1 MLDKQKKGALA
12 LFFENIRGKEMFK
25 INPKRIATLLIVCI
39 ITLASCGSMKTKTV
53 FVPLTQTTLISEIEK
68 ETGADPTEITTENG
82 TACYIYENSQYADY
96 TGTTTYY
103 CAEDQVMMSR
113 WAYDVD
119 EDENRGDV
127 YNDILDTLQEEY
139 GTFTKG
145 DNDVTYTLQTE
156 KETIALTSFSVEGG
170 YNIVITYN

>member
-1 MLDKQKKGALA
+1 MLKLKSKWMAII
-12 LFFENIRGKEMFK
+12 F
-25 INPKRIATLLIVCI
+25 IVCS
-39 ITLASCGSMKTKTV
+39 ITLASCGQKKTTTV
-53 FVPLTQTTLISEIEK
+53 FVPLTQTTLTSEIEK

-82 TACYIYENSQYADY
+82 TTCYIYENSKYADY

-103 CAEDQVMMSR
+103 CAEDQVMISR
-113 WAYDVD
+113 WAYDVA

-127 YNDILDTLQEEY
+127 YNDILAALEEEY

-156 KETIALTSFSVEGG
+156 KETISLTSFSGEGG

>member
-1 MLDKQKKGALA
+1 ML
-12 LFFENIRGKEMFK
+12 
-25 INPKRIATLLIVCI
+25 KRIYKPLTLTILFCIIFLVSCMAQNSSTELTLLTQGT
-39 ITLASCGSMKTKTV
+39 ITNSITETVGEEATKI
-53 FVPLTQTTLISEIEK
+53 QK
-68 ETGADPTEITTENG
+68 ENG
-82 TACYIYENSQYADY
+82 TTCYIYENSKYADY

-113 WAYDVD
+113 WAYDVS

-127 YNDILDTLQEEY
+127 YNDILDTLQEDY

>member
-1 MLDKQKKGALA
+1 MSLKKCTTFIAIFIIAISIVSCNSAKEITTFKPLA
-12 LFFENIRGKEMFK
+12 R
-25 INPKRIATLLIVCI
+25 
-39 ITLASCGSMKTKTV
+39 TV
-53 FVPLTQTTLISEIEK
+53 STNMISNSV
-68 ETGADPTEITTENG
+68 GADPTEIKTENG
-82 TACYIYENSQYADY
+82 TTCYIYENSQYADY

-113 WAYDVD
+113 WAYDVA

-127 YNDILDTLQEEY
+127 YNDILYTLQEEY

>member
-1 MLDKQKKGALA
+1 MLKRLYKPLTLTI
-12 LFFENIRGKEMFK
+12 LFCIIFLVSCMAQNSPTEL
-25 INPKRIATLLIVCI
+25 TLLTQGT
-39 ITLASCGSMKTKTV
+39 ITNNITKTV
-53 FVPLTQTTLISEIEK
+53 GEEATKIQEEDGTT
-68 ETGADPTEITTENG
+68 
-82 TACYIYENSQYADY
+82 CYIYENSKYADY
-96 TGTTTYY
+96 IGTTTYY

-113 WAYDVD
+113 WAYDVA

-156 KETIALTSFSVEGG
+156 KETISLTSFSVEGG